1 VKLRT
6 LLDYGIVAVV
16 AVVLALLIQAYIVKP
31 YAIPSGSM
39 LGTLRPGDRVLVN
52 RLVYHLRDPHRGDVI
67 VFRYPRNLAVAFVK
81 RVVGVPGDVLEA
93 RGGRLYVN
101 GRPLSEPYVHRT
113 NGSSDPTDAAGPIA
127 GTTMRQPWSLAE
139 PFSVPAGSYFVMGDN
154 RTNSDDSRDW
164 GVVPRGDLI
173 GEGFVTY
180 WPVGRW
186 GVL

>member
-6 LLDYGIVAVV
+6 LLDYAIVAVV
-16 AVVLALLIQAYIVKP
+16 AVAFALLLQAYVVKP

-52 RLVYHLRDPHRGDVI
+52 RVVYRLHEPHRGDVI
-67 VFRYPRNLAVAFVK
+67 VFKYPRDTHVAFIK
-81 RVVGVPGDVLEA
+81 RVVGVPGDVLQVH
-93 RGGRLYVN
+93 GGRLYVN
-101 GRPLSEPYVHRT
+101 GSRLDERYVHRT
-113 NGSSDPTDAAGPIA
+113 NGAIDPTDAAGPIG
-127 GTTMRQPWSLAE
+127 GTTMSPPWSLAR
-139 PFSVPAGSYFVMGDN
+139 PFTVPHGAYFVMGDN

-164 GVVPRGDLI
+164 GVVPRADII

-180 WPVGRW
+180 WPVSRW

>member
-16 AVVLALLIQAYIVKP
+16 AVVLALLIQTYLVKP

-52 RLVYHLRDPHRGDVI
+52 RVVSHLRVPHRGDVV
-67 VFRYPRNLAVAFVK
+67 VFKYPRNLRVVFIK
-81 RVVGVPGDVLEA
+81 RVVGVPGDVLEV

-101 GRPLSEPYVHRT
+101 GGALREPYVHRT
-113 NGSSDPTDAAGPIA
+113 NGSSDPTDAAGPLA
-127 GTTMRQPWSLAE
+127 GTTMSSPWSLDR
-139 PFSVPAGSYFVMGDN
+139 PYRVPAASYFVMGDN
-154 RTNSDDSRDW
+154 RTDSDDSRDW
-164 GVVPRGDLI
+164 GVVPCADLI
-173 GEGFVTY
+173 GEGFLTY